1 MNLYATVEINAVVLL
16 LLCVLAYMGLGV
28 ISRMFMPKIKY
39 YAVLDPD
46 DDQVVY
52 LHGKRE
58 NAESVLNGKR
68 YLVELEG
75 ILKI

>member
-1 MNLYATVEINAVVLL
+1 MNLYATVEINVFVLL
-16 LLCVLAYMGLGV
+16 LLCVLAYIGLGM
-28 ISRMFMPKIKY
+28 ISRMFMPKIRY
-39 YAVLDPD
+39 WAVVDPD
-46 DDQVVY
+46 DYQVVY

-75 ILKI
+75 ILKL